1 MEIILLKDVPNLG
14 FKDDVVK
21 VKNGYARNYLIPQ
34 GFARLATPGAKK
46 ELAEKLRQR
55 AHKEKDL
62 IENARKTAEKLQA
75 LEIKIP
81 AKAGKMGKLFGS
93 VNNADLEKAL
103 AEAGFEIERKYIKV
117 VGGNVKRLG
126 KYTAVVR
133 LHREVIVELPF
144 EVTKLEEA
152 QPEAVQAET
161 PAEAPAETAAKQQ
174 PAEEQTQ
181 ENSEQAE

>member
-55 AHKEKDL
+55 AHKEKDI

-81 AKAGKMGKLFGS
+81 AKAGKLGKLFGS

-103 AEAGFEIERKYIKV
+103 NEAGFDIERKYIKV

-126 KYTAVVR
+126 KYTAIVR
-133 LHREVIVELPF
+133 LHREVVVELPF

-152 QPEAVQAET
+152 QSGEAKAET
-161 PAEAPAETAAKQQ
+161 PAESQ
-174 PAEEQTQ
+174 PAKEQTQ
-181 ENSEQAE
+181 ENSEKAE

>member
-144 EVTKLEEA
+144 EVTKLEET
-152 QPEAVQAET
+152 QPEAAKAEVT
-161 PAEAPAETAAKQQ
+161 DEVSAQSQ
-174 PAEEQTQ
+174 PAEEQAN
-181 ENSEQAE
+181 ESSEQTE

>member
-1 MEIILLKDVPNLG
+1 MAMEIILLKDVPNLG

-81 AKAGKMGKLFGS
+81 AKAGKLGKLFGS

-103 AEAGFEIERKYIKV
+103 TEAGFDIERKYIKV

-152 QPEAVQAET
+152 QPEAT
-161 PAEAPAETAAKQQ
+161 KAEAPAETADKSQ
-174 PAEEQTQ
+174 PAEEQTK
-181 ENSEQAE
+181 ENSEQTE